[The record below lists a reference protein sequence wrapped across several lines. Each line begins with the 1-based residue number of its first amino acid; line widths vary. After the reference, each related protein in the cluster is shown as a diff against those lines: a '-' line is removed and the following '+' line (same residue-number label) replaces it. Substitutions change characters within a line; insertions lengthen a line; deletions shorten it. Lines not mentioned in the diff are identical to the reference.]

1 MLYVDIMSLITEL
14 ESDIIDLY
22 KDGLDKDNIRDN
34 IRDNTCKINGQ
45 HYNNKKSFNVVFA
58 RKWKSLLNQ
67 GFLGSRFSGK
77 ELLKL
82 ISDAK

>member
-1 MLYVDIMSLITEL
+1 MLYVDIMFLITEL

-22 KDGLDKDNIRDN
+22 KDGLDKDN

>member
-1 MLYVDIMSLITEL
+1 MLYVDIMFLIAEL

-22 KDGLDKDNIRDN
+22 KDGFDKDN

>member
-1 MLYVDIMSLITEL
+1 MSLITEL

-22 KDGLDKDNIRDN
+22 KDDFDKDN

>member
-1 MLYVDIMSLITEL
+1 MFLIAEL

-22 KDGLDKDNIRDN
+22 KDGLDKDN

>member
-1 MLYVDIMSLITEL
+1 MSLITEL

-22 KDGLDKDNIRDN
+22 KDGFDKDN

>member
-22 KDGLDKDNIRDN
+22 KDGLDKDN

>member
-22 KDGLDKDNIRDN
+22 KDGFDKDN

>member
-22 KDGLDKDNIRDN
+22 KDDFDKDN

>member
-1 MLYVDIMSLITEL
+1 MLYVDIMFLIAEL

-22 KDGLDKDNIRDN
+22 KDGLDKDN